1 VMSFIAD
8 VETQFLSSSS
18 KEKKITMTPSSST
31 FHLPLEVLLSQGGDD
46 RLVLDRN
53 MMNKYLSSTM
63 PRPDVLRRGSCTC
76 STITNE
82 VSSRHNGVF
91 SSSLPLIFNGKGPY
105 SQS

>member
-1 VMSFIAD
+1 MSFIAD

-18 KEKKITMTPSSST
+18 IEKKISMTSIST

-53 MMNKYLSSTM
+53 MMNKYLSSTI

-76 STITNE
+76 STITHE
-82 VSSRHNGVF
+82 VSSWHNGVF
-91 SSSLPLIFNGKGPY
+91 SSSLPLTFNVNGVY
-105 SQS
+105 SYS